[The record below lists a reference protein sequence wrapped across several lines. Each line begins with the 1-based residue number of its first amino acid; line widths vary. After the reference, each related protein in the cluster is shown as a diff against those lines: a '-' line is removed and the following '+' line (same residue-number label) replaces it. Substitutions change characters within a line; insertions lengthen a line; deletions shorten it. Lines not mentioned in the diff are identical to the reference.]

1 MQLTIYYK
9 DDDKWLVEKIEAKAY
24 GDRKSVSQV
33 ILTILDNYFIAQEGG
48 APRPTTPATPRKKP
62 GPKPGSKRKKPDFL

>member
-9 DDDKWLVEKIEAKAY
+9 EDDKWLVDKIEAKAY

-33 ILTILDNYFIAQEGG
+33 ILTILDVYFKEQEGEISDLIDSAG
-48 APRPTTPATPRKKP
+48 IKSKP
-62 GPKPGSKRKKPDFL
+62 GPKPGSKRSK

>member
-9 DDDKWLVEKIEAKAY
+9 EDDKWLVEKIESKAY

-33 ILTILDNYFIAQEGG
+33 ILTILDQYFTAQEGG
-48 APRPTTPATPRKKP
+48 SPRPATPRQRKKP
-62 GPKPGSKRKKPDFL
+62 GPKPGSKRRKPMI

>member
-9 DDDKWLVEKIEAKAY
+9 EDDQWLVEKIEAKAY

-33 ILTILDNYFIAQEGG
+33 ILTILDGYFKEHEDESSG
-48 APRPTTPATPRKKP
+48 PSPDDREPRKKP
-62 GPKPGSKRKKPDFL
+62 GPQPGSRRKVE